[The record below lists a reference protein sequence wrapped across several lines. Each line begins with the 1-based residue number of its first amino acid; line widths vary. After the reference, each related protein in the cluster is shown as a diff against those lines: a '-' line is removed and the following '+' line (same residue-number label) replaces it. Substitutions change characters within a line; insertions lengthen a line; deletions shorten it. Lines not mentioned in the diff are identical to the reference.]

1 MSEKYKI
8 TKDITA
14 REDPKYVISHL
25 IMSVAADLANKDK
38 HDPAMWPEWSEES
51 KAWWDEIE
59 QRMTRPACLNF
70 DWEAAKKEIREA
82 VENEENRINRNRDYM
97 TSWCVGMKDG
107 LWKAYNIMEKYV
119 KVKG

>member
-14 REDPKYVISHL
+14 REDPKYVISQL
-25 IMSVAADLANKDK
+25 VVSVAFDLANKDK
-38 HDPAMWPEWSEES
+38 HDPAIWPEWSEET

-59 QRMTRPACLNF
+59 QRMTRPACLGF
-70 DWEAAKKEIREA
+70 DWEAAKREIREA
-82 VENEENRINRNRDYM
+82 VDNEEQFLKGNRDYM
-97 TSWCVGMKDG
+97 TSWRVGIKDG

>member
-14 REDPKYVISHL
+14 REDPKYVIGHL
-25 IMSVAADLANKDK
+25 IMSVAVDLANKDK
-38 HDPAMWPEWSEES
+38 HDPAIWPEWSEETKS
-51 KAWWDEIE
+51 WWDEIE
-59 QRMTRPACLNF
+59 QRMTRPACLGF

-82 VENEENRINRNRDYM
+82 VDNEEHFLKGDRDYM
-97 TSWCVGMKDG
+97 TSWRVGIKDG

-119 KVKG
+119 KVKE